1 MVKEYDLNA
10 PLEEL
15 LAVATR
21 EFGKVD
27 FEPIVLGG
35 KTLNILQIMEMPAY
49 IEKLVSKTLPGSPVE
64 LPLWAKVWPAASIMV
79 MFMASF
85 PFRENARILE
95 VGAGTGLVGLALA
108 TQGLKVTLSDIEP
121 GALLFS
127 RINVLKNGLDDRV
140 DVVRVDVCNDDFEK
154 RFDYVVA
161 SEIFYKQTLLA
172 PLVEFLKKHVRDEAG
187 CEAFLA
193 SDAKREG
200 RVFFDLAKDHFKLM
214 KKDVPY
220 KDEDGREKVVSLYRL
235 RGQD

>member
-10 PLEEL
+10 PLDEL
-15 LAVATR
+15 LAVATH

-35 KTLNILQIMEMPAY
+35 KTLKILQFKEMPAY
-49 IEKLVSKTLPGSPVE
+49 IEKLVGKARPSSHVE
-64 LPLWAKVWPAASIMV
+64 LPLWAKVWPSASIMA

-85 PFRENARILE
+85 TFCENARILE

-108 TQGLKVTLSDIEP
+108 AQGLNVTLSDIEP

-127 RINVLKNGLDDRV
+127 RINVLKNGLDDLVDVIRV
-140 DVVRVDVCNDDFEK
+140 DISHDEFGK

-161 SEIFYKQTLLA
+161 SEIFYKKELLV
-172 PLVEFLKKHVRDEAG
+172 PLVKFLKKHLLNEAG
-187 CEAFLA
+187 GEAFMA

-200 RVFFDLAKDHFKLM
+200 RLFFDLAKDHFKLM

-220 KDEDGREKVVSLYRL
+220 KDEHGREKVVSLYRL